1 MIRLLRAS
9 EEHIDRNSD
18 FPEVA
23 HDFYFPSNQL
33 NSIYCKLQQYIG
45 FKVTNFDFSDRSS
58 HQRCSIKKG
67 VLRNFAK
74 FTGKHLCQSLFFNKI
89 AVAGEMNFS
98 RTPEHNINFLTT
110 DDLKVLNISFIIGV
124 SLLHVNLSIALI
136 NANAFM

>member
-1 MIRLLRAS
+1 MARRTQ
-9 EEHIDRNSD
+9 
-18 FPEVA
+18 PM
-23 HDFYFPSNQL
+23 
-33 NSIYCKLQQYIG
+33 
-45 FKVTNFDFSDRSS
+45 KVRQVKSS

>member
-1 MIRLLRAS
+1 MTMIFKESFLMAFLLISLMAR
-9 EEHIDRNSD
+9 RTQ
-18 FPEVA
+18 PV
-23 HDFYFPSNQL
+23 
-33 NSIYCKLQQYIG
+33 
-45 FKVTNFDFSDRSS
+45 KVRQVKSS

-74 FTGKHLCQSLFFNKI
+74 FTGKRLCQSLFFNKV
-89 AVAGEMNFS
+89 AVAGKMNFS

-124 SLLHVNLSIALI
+124 SLLAVNLSIALI

>member
-1 MIRLLRAS
+1 MANVFFEFWSFFNNWKCLKVYTALIGLLRAS

-23 HDFYFPSNQL
+23 HDFYFPPNQL

-45 FKVTNFDFSDRSS
+45 FKVTNFHFSDRSS

-74 FTGKHLCQSLFFNKI
+74 FTGKHLCQSLFFNK
-89 AVAGEMNFS
+89 VASGACNFL
-98 RTPEHNINFLTT
+98 RTPFSQNTSGRLPF
-110 DDLKVLNISFIIGV
+110 
-124 SLLHVNLSIALI
+124 
-136 NANAFM
+136 